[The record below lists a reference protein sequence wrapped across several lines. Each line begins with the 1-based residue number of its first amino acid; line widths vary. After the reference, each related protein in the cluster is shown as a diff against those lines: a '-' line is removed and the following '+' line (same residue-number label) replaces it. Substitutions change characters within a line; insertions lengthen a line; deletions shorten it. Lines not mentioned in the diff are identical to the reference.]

1 MDSLN
6 SLPMPAEKCLILT
19 DPLTRSPSFLEKT
32 RKFVSKESQKIV
44 QPVILKETLSTVSTK
59 LSNTW
64 SQIKSKAKRL
74 YSNDYNYEKTS
85 SIRGI
90 PLSSSAN
97 EDLLFYSSN
106 RSHEEIEDIVSE
118 YSESSS
124 GSITSSLKDFQDEF
138 AEKKNEILENV
149 GIGYDDEFDENSI
162 SLIKQQ
168 SNYDFK
174 LRYKKQDKNSGNSST
189 INLESLIEVNYEYC
203 KIIII

>member
-6 SLPMPAEKCLILT
+6 SLPMPAEKFLILT

-44 QPVILKETLSTVSTK
+44 QPVIIKETLSTVSTK

-118 YSESSS
+118 TSQSSS

-138 AEKKNEILENV
+138 AEKIR
-149 GIGYDDEFDENSI
+149 
-162 SLIKQQ
+162 
-168 SNYDFK
+168 K
-174 LRYKKQDKNSGNSST
+174 LNAD
-189 INLESLIEVNYEYC
+189 LIEKNYIQEFIDC
-203 KIIII
+203 FKR

>member
-106 RSHEEIEDIVSE
+106 RSH
-118 YSESSS
+118 
-124 GSITSSLKDFQDEF
+124 
-138 AEKKNEILENV
+138 
-149 GIGYDDEFDENSI
+149 
-162 SLIKQQ
+162 
-168 SNYDFK
+168 
-174 LRYKKQDKNSGNSST
+174 
-189 INLESLIEVNYEYC
+189 
-203 KIIII
+203 

>member
-1 MDSLN
+1 M
-6 SLPMPAEKCLILT
+6 
-19 DPLTRSPSFLEKT
+19 
-32 RKFVSKESQKIV
+32 
-44 QPVILKETLSTVSTK
+44 ILKETLSTVSTK

-97 EDLLFYSSN
+97 EDLLFYSTN

-118 YSESSS
+118 TSQSSS

-138 AEKKNEILENV
+138 SEKKNEILENV